1 MSRVKRSVVSRAYRK
16 SVLKAASGYRGRA
29 KNCYTVAIQKVE
41 KGLQYHYRDRKH
53 NKRNFRSLWII
64 RINAALR
71 LLDMKYSTFMGKL
84 NASELDVNRKMLAEM
99 AVNNKD
105 SFEALVKQIASA

>member
-41 KGLQYHYRDRKH
+41 KGLQYGL
-53 NKRNFRSLWII
+53 FV
-64 RINAALR
+64 
-71 LLDMKYSTFMGKL
+71 ST
-84 NASELDVNRKMLAEM
+84 
-99 AVNNKD
+99 
-105 SFEALVKQIASA
+105 QH